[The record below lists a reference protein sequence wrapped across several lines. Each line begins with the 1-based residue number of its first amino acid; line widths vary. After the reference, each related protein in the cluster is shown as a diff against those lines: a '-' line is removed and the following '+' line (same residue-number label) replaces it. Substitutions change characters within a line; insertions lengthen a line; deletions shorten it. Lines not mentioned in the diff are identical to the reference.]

1 MEDSADTESDFTERY
16 ATIDFERSQSGGSQ
30 HASSLKITW
39 FLGEGEGVLK
49 NAECHG

>member
-1 MEDSADTESDFTERY
+1 MENKVDTESDSTEWY
-16 ATIDFERSQSGGSQ
+16 ARIDFERSQSGGSQ
-30 HASSLKITW
+30 NASSLKITW